1 MTLFTLHTIIQ
12 SIVNIKILTS
22 AALSAS
28 LCNETNLLMFFSFS
42 VLSGIVLAD
51 IIEKYFVSP
60 TLFRVIRLARI
71 GRVLRLI
78 RAAKGIRTLLFA
90 LMMSMPALFNI
101 GLLLFLVMFIYAIFG
116 MANFAYVK
124 KQDGIDDMFNF
135 ETFGNSMICLFQIS
149 TSAGWDNL
157 LSPIMSSSPEEC
169 DVNFVNTGTN
179 TRGNCGSPSVG
190 IAFFVSYIIISFLIV
205 VNMYIAIILENFSV
219 ATEES
224 TEPLSED
231 DFEMFYEVWEKF
243 DSEATQFIEF
253 SMLPIFADTLSEPL
267 RIAKPNRIK
276 LISMDLPMVSGDRIH
291 CLDILFAFTKRVL
304 GESGEMDA
312 LKQQME
318 EKFMMTNPSKVS
330 HEPIT
335 STLRRKM
342 EEVSAIVIQR
352 CYRRH
357 LVRRQMKQASY
368 LYRQINYETVVDV
381 ENAPEREGLIATM
394 IQHYGPVGVEATETT
409 EDTLMSSPPSYESV
423 TRAASDLS
431 EVIRSIPRDSDLGEP
446 GENYEETFL

>member
-1 MTLFTLHTIIQ
+1 
-12 SIVNIKILTS
+12 
-22 AALSAS
+22 
-28 LCNETNLLMFFSFS
+28 
-42 VLSGIVLAD
+42 
-51 IIEKYFVSP
+51 
-60 TLFRVIRLARI
+60 
-71 GRVLRLI
+71 
-78 RAAKGIRTLLFA
+78 
-90 LMMSMPALFNI
+90 
-101 GLLLFLVMFIYAIFG
+101 
-116 MANFAYVK
+116 
-124 KQDGIDDMFNF
+124 MFNF

-157 LSPIMSSSPEEC
+157 LSPIMASSPEEC

-253 SMLPIFADTLSEPL
+253 SMLSSFADTLSEPL

-318 EKFMMTNPSKVS
+318 EKFMMTNPSKIS

-335 STLRRKM
+335 STLRRKL
-342 EEVSAIVIQR
+342 EEVSAIIIQR

-357 LVRRQMKQASY
+357 LVRRQMRQASY

-381 ENAPEREGLIATM
+381 ENAPETEGLIASM
-394 IQHYGPVGVEATETT
+394 IQHYGLVGAEVVQTT

-431 EVIRSIPRDSDLGEP
+431 EVIRSISRDSELGDP